1 MPNSWFLY
9 HTSEDPFAFPVGKGL
24 LKLRLFTQAGQQL
37 SCSVIHSDRYDSPGY
52 EIPVQMERIG
62 SAGIYEIHEAIIEA
76 TTQKSRYLFHITNA
90 VGDYV
95 WYGERGA
102 SENRERAGSFQYA
115 YLHNSEALQLPSWSK
130 DSIAYQIFPSS
141 YNRGTLQGISEKIPY
156 LQQLG
161 VNVVY
166 MTPIF
171 DSPTNHKYDTTDYY
185 KIDPTFGDLE
195 GIKSLVDEAH
205 RHGIKVVLD
214 AVFNH
219 SGDEFFAFK
228 DVLEKGEQS
237 PYKDWF
243 FIHSYPVTMAPVPNY
258 ETFGKAEAH
267 MPKLNMDNPDTA
279 EYMIEVAKHWIHE
292 TGIDGWRL
300 DVANEVSP
308 LFWSRFRRELKA
320 EYPEILLIG
329 EIMHASG
336 PWLRGDQ
343 FDGGMNY
350 VLREAMLE
358 FFAEQVTGPV
368 RFIEQILHQE
378 ALYNDQAN
386 SAMFQLI
393 GSHDTLRFLTAC
405 KEGGRGWNSASTA
418 VERMRLAVFFQMT
431 YIGIPMVY
439 YGDEVGM
446 EGATDPHCRKPMVWQ
461 EEAQNVEL
469 HKWYQRL
476 ISLRKHHAALRTGI
490 FRPWFTDEARNIVG
504 YIRGVDEEKIG
515 LIINNS
521 PNAYQLELSS
531 YISAKHELTDL
542 LSGTNYNIT
551 SNKLFVSIE
560 PFGCLM
566 LK

>member
-1 MPNSWFLY
+1 MPHTWFLY
-9 HTSEDPFAFPVGKGL
+9 HTSEDPFAYPVGTGI

-37 SCSVIHSDRYDSPGY
+37 SCTVIYSDRYDSPGH
-52 EIPVQMERIG
+52 EVPLQMERIG
-62 SAGIYEIHEAIIEA
+62 SAGVYEIHEAVIENP
-76 TTQKSRYLFHITNA
+76 TKKCRYLFHVTNPA
-90 VGDYV
+90 GEYV

-115 YLHNSEALQLPSWSK
+115 YLHHSEALKLPSWSM
-130 DSIAYQIFPSS
+130 DAVTYQIYPSS
-141 YNRGTLQGISEKIPY
+141 YNEGTLQGISDKMPY

-166 MTPIF
+166 MTPVF
-171 DSPTNHKYDTTDYY
+171 ESPSEHKYNTSDYY
-185 KIDPTFGDLE
+185 KVDPVFGDME
-195 GIKSLVDEAH
+195 GLKVLVSQAH
-205 RHGIKVVLD
+205 RHGIKVILD

-219 SGDEFFAFK
+219 SGDRFFAFK
-228 DVLEKGEQS
+228 DVLAKGELS

-243 FIHSYPVTMAPVPNY
+243 FIHSFPVTQTPVPNY
-258 ETFGKAEAH
+258 ETFAKAEAH

-279 EYMIEVAKHWIHE
+279 NYMIEVAKYWVRE

-300 DVANEVSP
+300 DVANEVNP
-308 LFWSRFRRELKA
+308 RFWSRFRQELKS

-350 VLREAMLE
+350 VLRDAVLE
-358 FFAEQVTGPV
+358 FFAEQSTGPV
-368 RFIEQILHQE
+368 RFMEQLLHQE

-386 SAMFQLI
+386 SAMFQLL

-405 KEGGRGWNSASTA
+405 KEGGRGWDHVSTA
-418 VERMRLAVFFQMT
+418 VERMMLAVFFQMT
-431 YIGIPMVY
+431 YIGIPMIY

-446 EGATDPHCRKPMVWQ
+446 EGATDPHCRKAMIWQ
-461 EEAQNVEL
+461 EQAQNAVL
-469 HKWYQRL
+469 HKWYQQL
-476 ISLRKHHAALRTGI
+476 ISLRKSHEVLRKGS
-490 FRPWFTDEARNIVG
+490 FRPWFTDEVRNVLG
-504 YIRGVDEEKIG
+504 YIRGVEHEKIG

-521 PNAYQLELSS
+521 PNPYLLELSP
-531 YISAKHELTDL
+531 YRADKNELTDL
-542 LSGTNYNIT
+542 LSGAIFKNN
-551 SNKLFVSIE
+551 NKLTVSIE

-566 LK
+566 LY